1 MYRNNLFFV
10 DILYLYTTKK
20 EENQCQR
27 TVLYAPAAVR
37 ASQSINAS
45 FSAKMRC
52 ATPAPRSIPRSVI
65 AAASGYT
72 AKTYDKSITAQFV
85 HNAMDKSI
93 PNPTESICFQWD
105 FRVSRRKL
113 CLKIPSILHAACRAK
128 YRTL

>member
-52 ATPAPRSIPRSVI
+52 ATLALRSIPRSVI
-65 AAASGYT
+65 AAASGCT
-72 AKTYDKSITAQFV
+72 AETHDKSITAQFV
-85 HNAMDKSI
+85 HNAVDKFI
-93 PNPTESICFQWD
+93 TNPTESNAFSGIFT
-105 FRVSRRKL
+105 F
-113 CLKIPSILHAACRAK
+113 
-128 YRTL
+128 